1 MKSQNRYNNK
11 GLWNP
16 KYNNTIGRTLPK
28 LLIRDTPDPNPPK
41 IEKPKPQRIPGQGH
55 YGPKTISFEE
65 VQAMREEHK
74 NGAKP
79 KEISKKFGHGY
90 CYVLQILNFEAR
102 VWG

>member
-1 MKSQNRYNNK
+1 MKDRFRTNPGIATTSGHLFM
-11 GLWNP
+11 GLRHP
-16 KYNNTIGRTLPK
+16 RV
-28 LLIRDTPDPNPPK
+28 RMTPDPNPPK

-79 KEISKKFGHGY
+79 KEISKKFGHEY
-90 CYVLQILNFEAR
+90 CYVLRILNFEAR